1 MLWYQ
6 TDLVEPSTTTD
17 GSSLMV
23 LMSCQLCVCVL
34 QVVCKY
40 LEDPVL
46 FNREEVGMV
55 KFDIRYMLMLR
66 SVEPLHVYAYNVFWL
81 RFANR
86 YDMYSS
92 S

>member
-1 MLWYQ
+1 MF
-6 TDLVEPSTTTD
+6 
-17 GSSLMV
+17 
-23 LMSCQLCVCVL
+23 

-66 SVEPLHVYAYNVFWL
+66 SVQPLRLYAYNVFWL

-86 YDMYSS
+86 
-92 S
+92 